1 MITSTLPPSVLPGS
15 TRHVG
20 VPGVRGRATPGT
32 LEVLLGSPGRCP
44 EVPTHTLILCD
55 NSGSVTGGIVGWAL
69 GLPGFL
75 DLGLSVAGASGLIW
89 YFRRRSG
96 GPAP

>member
-1 MITSTLPPSVLPGS
+1 MENAGISWGTIAG
-15 TRHVG
+15 VG
-20 VPGVRGRATPGT
+20 LV
-32 LEVLLGSPGRCP
+32 
-44 EVPTHTLILCD
+44 
-55 NSGSVTGGIVGWAL
+55 L
-69 GLPGFL
+69 GLSGFL